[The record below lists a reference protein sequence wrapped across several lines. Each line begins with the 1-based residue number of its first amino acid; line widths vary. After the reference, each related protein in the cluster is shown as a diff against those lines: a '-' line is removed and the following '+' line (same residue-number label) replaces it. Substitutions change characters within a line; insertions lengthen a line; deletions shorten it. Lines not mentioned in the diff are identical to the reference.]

1 MMFFNV
7 LIGIGAGALVGAF
20 LGYAGKCE
28 DGACPLTANPKRGAL
43 YGAVM
48 GVMLALAFSGS
59 PQDSSA
65 SSEARSDQDRSAS
78 SEARSESESPQ
89 KMIKMTDKSFDSQ
102 VKEGVVLVDFWAS
115 WCGPCRK
122 QLPILE
128 EVAEKVGRKAK
139 IGKLNVD
146 ENRKVPAE
154 FEIRSIPTI
163 LVFKD
168 GELLGRMVGVQDEE
182 KLLAVVDYAVNDKKI
197 AGHSQAAPT
206 EIPFLD

>member
-59 PQDSSA
+59 PQDS
-65 SSEARSDQDRSAS
+65 SAS

>member
-1 MMFFNV
+1 MFFNV

-59 PQDSSA
+59 PQDS
-65 SSEARSDQDRSAS
+65 SAS